1 MKLFDGYVLP
11 LVSLCLPPR
20 CRFRGNSED
29 LRVESQRQLLAQ
41 GDLEDLERS
50 LQGACHKLRL
60 CEEEVE
66 RLQRA
71 SAERKQDC
79 LGSFQHSL

>member
-1 MKLFDGYVLP
+1 MHRRRS
-11 LVSLCLPPR
+11 VSLPR
-20 CRFRGNSED
+20 CFKTYVGSACDSED

-50 LQGACHKLRL
+50 LQAACHKLRL

-71 SAERKQDC
+71 SAERKQE
-79 LGSFQHSL
+79 